1 MRLFFG
7 VFKQQINTSKTAAV
21 SMAAALISF
30 GMMLETGEAQT
41 VPVRDVMATEPV
53 NSAIATNP
61 HNDAIGLKPAGDAIA
76 PKPVKSALATNP
88 DNDSTSSK
96 PVSEATPTK
105 PASDAVATKPIS
117 DAVAAK
123 QAVAIRRAK
132 LAEHWQEWRYCLAP
146 SQAEHKIYL
155 STAIP
160 TSKIVG
166 GSDAAFDRMLNTA
179 GIFHDEVQCPRAPN
193 KPTLL
198 FRQRYAIKLNEEN
211 GNAVITINWEPDV
224 DSVIADKR

>member
-1 MRLFFG
+1 MGAVHVSATVVLPG
-7 VFKQQINTSKTAAV
+7 VALSPVGAEGAVGVAA
-21 SMAAALISF
+21 SAA
-30 GMMLETGEAQT
+30 G
-41 VPVRDVMATEPV
+41 
-53 NSAIATNP
+53 
-61 HNDAIGLKPAGDAIA
+61 
-76 PKPVKSALATNP
+76 
-88 DNDSTSSK
+88 
-96 PVSEATPTK
+96 ATPTK

-198 FRQRYAIKLNEEN
+198 SRQRYAIRLNEEI
-211 GNAVITINWEPDV
+211 GNAVSTLNWEPDF
-224 DSVIADKR
+224 D